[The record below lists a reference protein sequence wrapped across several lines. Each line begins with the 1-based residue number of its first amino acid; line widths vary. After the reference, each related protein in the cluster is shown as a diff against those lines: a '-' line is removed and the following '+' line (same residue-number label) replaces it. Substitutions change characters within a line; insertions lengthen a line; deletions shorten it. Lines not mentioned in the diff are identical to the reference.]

1 MFGIDGRYASALF
14 SAGSKQNK
22 LEAIEKDLNKFQVCS
37 QFLVTRKL
45 MFMLYLKTH
54 YVFSQTALKSDEVL
68 KEFIDNPIN
77 KREIKASTLQLA
89 SKKLALSPPASNFLG
104 MIV

>member
-1 MFGIDGRYASALF
+1 L
-14 SAGSKQNK
+14 
-22 LEAIEKDLNKFQVCS
+22 
-37 QFLVTRKL
+37 
-45 MFMLYLKTH
+45 
-54 YVFSQTALKSDEVL
+54 QTALKSDEIL
-68 KEFIDNPIN
+68 KEFMDNPIN